1 MRDASFS
8 ALIKI
13 DLDVVSESAFEVQLL
28 HCIRGLIRGRV
39 RHGGLAQTDLLA
51 SLVESH
57 GQLAGLHVAILA
69 ADLLELLLAQLHAHD
84 ELKYKR
90 NY

>member
-1 MRDASFS
+1 MCDASFT

-28 HCIRGLIRGRV
+28 HCSGGLVRGRV

-57 GQLAGLHVAILA
+57 GQFAGLHGAMLA
-69 ADLLELLLAQLHAHD
+69 ADLLKLLLAQLYAQN
-84 ELKYKR
+84 ELKYMR